1 MQAPPLATPPLLCY
15 NLVIMKKLRET
26 GFIKEFKEFINQ
38 GNAMD
43 LAIGVVIGTA
53 FSAIVTSLVNDIIMP
68 LISLIGGGSD
78 FTQLSITIPNL
89 FGGDTAAVIH
99 YGNFIQNVVDFLLIA
114 FSIFLMVRLM
124 NRMRK
129 RAKKAAEK
137 ATEKIALKKGIDPAT
152 LKKDEED
159 EEKDPAVKATEEQ
172 TKLLKEILKE
182 VKKSNKK

>member
-1 MQAPPLATPPLLCY
+1 
-15 NLVIMKKLRET
+15 MKKLRET
-26 GFIKEFKEFINQ
+26 EFFKEFKEFINQ

-68 LISLIGGGSD
+68 LVSLIGGGTD
-78 FTQLSITIPNL
+78 FTKLSITIPNF

-99 YGNFIQNVVDFLLIA
+99 YGNFIQNVVNFLLIA
-114 FSIFLMVRLM
+114 FSIFLMIRLM
-124 NRMRK
+124 NRMRR

-137 ATEKIALKKGIDPAT
+137 ATEKIAIAKGIDPST
-152 LKKDEED
+152 LKKDEEEE
-159 EEKDPAVKATEEQ
+159 EEKDPATKATEEQ